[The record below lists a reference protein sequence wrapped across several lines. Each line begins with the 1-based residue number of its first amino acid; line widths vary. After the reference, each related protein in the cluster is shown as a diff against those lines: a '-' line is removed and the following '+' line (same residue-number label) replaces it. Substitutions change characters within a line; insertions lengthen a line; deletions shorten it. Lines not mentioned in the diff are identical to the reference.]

1 MIILNLISYFILLKV
16 VCAAGVCKSTEKPV
30 ARNSIRLG
38 REHNGRPVKVT
49 VRVVNIPKS
58 AVEYEIKSTMSS
70 VSRSEKLL
78 VDVDLRRGC
87 TEFVKN
93 RDPKSTTSYEERPQ
107 PVTPASLPR
116 SLPDCL
122 SYQDQVCLYF
132 STAAIYIVA
141 LILCLLIITVLSIRI
156 YCYEHKETPK
166 RCELVREEVTDG
178 YEPPPN
184 VPSSTEKLAPNE
196 NIKSHSPI
204 NPPRNEPMTVTK
216 QLRRSFKQHSSMTM
230 SRALSKPPILRLQKA
245 IESPKMQ
252 HLRNIKPRPP
262 IPGYFKETSRGN
274 ETHQTSPSASPKAAR
289 TPTRPH
295 VVKPNVRL
303 NHTNISS
310 ELNNLI
316 QKKLPHELSNNK
328 PQPEHLRSRQTPFKG
343 HSKTSRQEDLCQRPE
358 LATNGNISSDEEW
371 TYEPIRKIL
380 LK

>member
-1 MIILNLISYFILLKV
+1 MCYWLNYVTALFLCIIQKV
-16 VCAAGVCKSTEKPV
+16 YCGNNERSNA
-30 ARNSIRLG
+30 
-38 REHNGRPVKVT
+38 
-49 VRVVNIPKS
+49 
-58 AVEYEIKSTMSS
+58 TMSGA
-70 VSRSEKLL
+70 L
-78 VDVDLRRGC
+78 G
-87 TEFVKN
+87 
-93 RDPKSTTSYEERPQ
+93 DPKSTTSYEERPQ

-204 NPPRNEPMTVTK
+204 NPPRNKPMTVTK

-245 IESPKMQ
+245 IGNDYAASLPSRQCCVVVNEFADDENPYEPPPIMPKSPKMQ